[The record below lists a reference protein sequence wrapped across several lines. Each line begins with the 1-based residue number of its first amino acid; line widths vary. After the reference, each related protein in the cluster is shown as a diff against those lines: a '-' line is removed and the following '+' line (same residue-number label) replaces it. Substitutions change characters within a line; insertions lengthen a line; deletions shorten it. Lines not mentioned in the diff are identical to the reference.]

1 MNSWKDVKSIL
12 SFNIVLNNINILV
25 YLELSYLI
33 LNSAED
39 TTPFVNNEEF
49 GAQEDFMSCNCM
61 DENCPNSRAAPYD
74 RVSVPYKRF
83 HNEPDLHPSM
93 DVVGASI
100 NSR

>member
-1 MNSWKDVKSIL
+1 MVNEFMKSCKIYIAAL
-12 SFNIVLNNINILV
+12 NIINISC
-25 YLELSYLI
+25 YLELSFLI

-74 RVSVPYKRF
+74 RVSVPYKIF
-83 HNEPDLHPSM
+83 QNEPDFHPSM